1 MTSTHTRRPA
11 GSPEGGQFAGGP
23 AGAEADSNL
32 DTAELSAAD
41 ALYETEWAKFNES
54 DHPHDRLVIAQN
66 AQSPQLLEE
75 LSVHWSFLVRQ
86 GVAKNAHTPE
96 PSLHNLARDKDPKVR
111 STAARTLRTLDQA
124 TSTETEATAPVFA
137 GPTQADVNAAKTPA
151 TKAALIKTVTDP
163 AVLNH
168 AAQSWSFMVRRAVA
182 NNPHTPVDTLT
193 VMADDEDVNV
203 RVSAAKSGRLPLH
216 AYATLMNDPIGG
228 VRTAAYS
235 RLGVQRRLSG
245 LRVDAE
251 SAGVPLDDATAHAHL
266 MMGDTVQ
273 LRGLARSTATPTWA
287 KKVAAAKGP
296 IPGRPTTYILGRSDA
311 ANRGPERNPS

>member
-1 MTSTHTRRPA
+1 MSSTYTRRPA
-11 GSPEGGQFAGGP
+11 GSPDGGQFAGGP
-23 AGAEADSNL
+23 AGAEADTDL
-32 DTAELSAAD
+32 AAAELSDAD
-41 ALYETEWAKFNES
+41 ALYEAEWAKFNES
-54 DHPHDRLVIAQN
+54 DHPHDRLVVAQN
-66 AQSPQLLEE
+66 AESAQLLTE
-75 LSVHWSFLVRQ
+75 LSGHWSFLVRQ

-96 PSLHNLARDKDPKVR
+96 PALHKLTSDKDPKVR
-111 STAARTLRTLDQA
+111 STAARTLRTLSQA
-124 TSTETEATAPVFA
+124 NSTEAEAPAPVFA
-137 GPTQADVNAAKTPA
+137 GPTQGDVNAAKTPA

-193 VMADDEDVNV
+193 VLADDEDVNV

-245 LRVDAE
+245 LRHDAE
-251 SAGVPLDDATAHAHL
+251 STGVPLDDATAHAHL
-266 MMGDTVQ
+266 AMGDAVQ
-273 LRGLARSTATPTWA
+273 IRELGRSTASPAWA
-287 KKVAAAKGP
+287 KRLAAAKSP
-296 IPGRPTTYILGRSDA
+296 ISGRPTTYVLGRSNA
-311 ANRGPERNPS
+311 ANG